1 MGKNMEPQPTLTDK
15 ILHVITAI
23 IAGVVLFFVIKFVI
37 HLTFLIAHWLFIVVI
52 ALAALGIG
60 IAFATKVHGN
70 PWQKQ

>member
-1 MGKNMEPQPTLTDK
+1 MEPQPTSTDK
-15 ILHVITAI
+15 VLHVITAI
-23 IAGVVLFFVIKFVI
+23 IAGVILFLVIRFAI
-37 HLTFLIAHWLFIVVI
+37 HLAFLIAHWLFLIVI